1 MPLIPGARLGPYEIL
16 APLGAGGMGEVYRAR
31 DPKLNRD
38 VAIKILPEALAAD
51 SVALARFEREAQA
64 VAALSHPNILAIFDF
79 GRQGETAY
87 AVMELL
93 EGETL
98 RARLDHGAL
107 PVRKAAELAT
117 QVAEGLAAAHEKGIV
132 HRDLKPE
139 NIFVTHEGRAK
150 ILDFGI
156 AKRAGVAGES
166 GANVETSLA
175 HTSPGTV
182 LGTVGYISPEQV
194 RGEVVDHRSDIFSF
208 GVVLYEMLTG
218 RRAFQG
224 ATPADTMS
232 AILKEDPPELATA
245 ASGTSPSP
253 ALQRIVQ
260 HCLEKKPG
268 ERFQSAR
275 DIAFALEAISG
286 SSTGSGVAAA
296 PAGAAGLGILSGRLA
311 WLICGALVVSVV
323 AGAIWWRNPK
333 PIPATMYFS
342 APFATAARD
351 IAVAP
356 NGNTVAVVGYKE
368 SARKSVIWI
377 YEVGSPDARS
387 LADTEGASFPFWSPD
402 GRFLAFF
409 ADGKLKKIEA
419 AGGPVQTLCDAA
431 SGRGGSWNNDGV
443 IIFTPSAQLGTGM
456 FRISVAAGGAPT
468 PISTPDVRRGG
479 NTHRWPVFLPDGR
492 HYLYLE
498 ANVRGGSEV
507 DGIYMGLLDS
517 NEKRFVV
524 KTSMNVAY
532 AAGFLFFYRD
542 KTLLAQR
549 FDLTSFELTG
559 EPTAVFKEIQIL
571 PRINRLV
578 FSVSENGRLFAQKD
592 SEASLSRLTWFDR
605 HGKEVGVVGTPDV
618 FSNVALAPNG
628 GSVAVD
634 KTDNRSQNTDLWTY
648 DLQPDSSAKQFT
660 FDSAIDALPVWS
672 PTGDRLLFTSSRQQV
687 FKLYLKNADGA
698 QEETLVV
705 PTDTDCFPNDWSRDG
720 KYVLYGR
727 GRDLWLLRFPE
738 LTSSL
743 FLKASA
749 TLKNGQFSPNGKWV
763 AYASNESGKWE
774 VYVTSFPGKLGPWR
788 VSTGGGE
795 QPRWARDGREIFFLA
810 DGKLMTAPVSTEAA
824 FDHGTPVALFPV
836 NPREILAASE
846 QIVYDVDRGGQ
857 RFLINTQVKKAET
870 QPFSIV
876 LNWDAGLKK

>member
-1 MPLIPGARLGPYEIL
+1 VQPGTRLGSYDIV

-38 VAIKILPEALAAD
+38 VAIKILPEALATD
-51 SVALARFEREAQA
+51 PVALARFEREAQA
-64 VAALSHPNILAIFDF
+64 VAALSHPNVLAIFDF

-98 RARLDHGAL
+98 RARLGHGAL
-107 PVRKAAELAT
+107 SARKAAELAT
-117 QVAEGLAAAHEKGIV
+117 QIAEGLAAAHGKGIV

-139 NIFVTHEGRAK
+139 NIFVTSEGLAK
-150 ILDFGI
+150 ILDFGV
-156 AKRAGVAGES
+156 AKRTGAAGDP
-166 GANVETSLA
+166 GANLETSLA
-175 HTSPGTV
+175 HTDPGMV
-182 LGTVGYISPEQV
+182 LGTAGYMSPEQV

-218 RRAFQG
+218 QRAFG
-224 ATPADTMS
+224 RGTAAESMA
-232 AILKEDPPELATA
+232 AILKEDPPELATTTGG
-245 ASGTSPSP
+245 SGPSP

-275 DIAFALEAISG
+275 DVAFALGAFSG
-286 SSTGSGVAAA
+286 SSSGSGAAA
-296 PAGAAGLGILSGRLA
+296 ASAAAAGLGILSGRLA
-311 WLICGALVVSVV
+311 WLIVGALIVSAA
-323 AGAIWWRNPK
+323 AGAIWWRSPK
-333 PIPATMYFS
+333 PVPETMHFS
-342 APFATAARD
+342 APFAIAARD
-351 IAVAP
+351 IAAAP
-356 NGNTVAVVGYKE
+356 NGHTVAVVGYRE
-368 SARKSVIWI
+368 SARKNVIWL
-377 YEVGSPDARS
+377 YEVGSPEAKS

-402 GRFLAFF
+402 GKFLAFF

-431 SGRGGSWNNDGV
+431 SGRGGSWSSDGV
-443 IIFTPSAQLGTGM
+443 IIFTPSGQLGTGLL
-456 FRISVAAGGAPT
+456 RIPAAGGGTST
-468 PISTPDVRRGG
+468 PISTPDARRGE
-479 NTHRWPVFLPDGR
+479 NTHRWPVFLPDGK
-492 HYLYLE
+492 HYLYLA

-507 DGIYMGLLDS
+507 DGIYIGLLDS

-532 AAGFLFFYRD
+532 AAGYLFFYRD

-549 FDLTSFELTG
+549 FDLKTFELSG
-559 EPTAVFKEIQIL
+559 EPTAVLKEIQNV

-578 FSVSENGRLFAQKD
+578 FSVSENGRLFAQKN

-605 HGKEVGVVGTPDV
+605 DGKEVGVVGTPDV

-628 GSVAVD
+628 RSVAVD
-634 KTDNRSQNTDLWTY
+634 KTDNGSQNTDLWTY
-648 DLQPDSSAKQFT
+648 DLQPHSSPKQFT
-660 FDSAIDALPVWS
+660 FDSAIDAMPVWS

-687 FKLYLKNADGA
+687 FKLYMRNADGA
-698 QEETLVV
+698 QGETLVV

-720 KYVLYGR
+720 KHVLYGR
-727 GRDLWLLRFPE
+727 GRDLWLLTFPE
-738 LTSSL
+738 LTTSL
-743 FLKASA
+743 FLKAPA

-774 VYVTSFPGKLGPWR
+774 VYVTSFPGAQGPWR

-795 QPRWARDGREIFFLA
+795 QPRWAGNGREIFFLA
-810 DGKLMTAPVSTEAA
+810 DGKLMAAPVSTDAA
-824 FDHGTPVALFPV
+824 FDHGTPVALFDV

-846 QIVYDVDRGGQ
+846 QVVYDVDRTGQ
-857 RFLINTQVKKAET
+857 RFLINTQVKKTET